1 MKIQFTNLEII
12 DNQVSEIIQKAQ
24 ELEMKYIA
32 EISSVH
38 PIYQKSAQN
47 LVHYLAFRSFDID
60 IMQEKLRELG
70 LPSLTN
76 IEGHVL
82 ESLLSIKTIINHLL
96 GKQIVEKKKGI
107 ITSKKSRK
115 ILNKNTKLL
124 FGYKSKKRRTRIMV
138 TLPSTAADEPK
149 FIKRMLKAGM
159 NSARINCAHDDPEVW
174 KKMIDHL
181 IETKAVL
188 GKSCKVMMDLGGP
201 KLRTGPM
208 EQGPKVL
215 HIRPE
220 RNDLGE
226 AVSPSRIWIAPP
238 DVLPPNDTADAILP
252 IDELLFSKIKRGNT
266 ILFTDSRGK
275 KCKIIIER
283 KEGLGKWG
291 LCNDSAYVTTGT
303 EMELHRQK
311 QSGKEAIYVG
321 EILPLEQSLRLKVG
335 DILLLNR
342 DPKPGINAIFSET
355 GKLLK
360 PAFVSCTLPD
370 IFQYVKVDEPIFFD
384 DGKIE
389 GRIEEV
395 NGDYLKIR
403 ITYAKNLGSKL
414 KADKGINLPESN
426 LLISGLTEKDKKD
439 MEFVVQNADAVNFSF
454 VNNTSDVQEL
464 MDLMEELNGNVGVIL
479 KIETQ
484 KGFRNLPKIL
494 LKAMQAYPIGV
505 MIARGDLAIETG
517 WKNFAT
523 IQEEILRIC
532 EAAHIPDIWATQVL
546 ENLAKKGVPSRAE
559 ITDASMAQRAEC
571 VMLNKGYYIEK
582 AIKLLDRILIKM
594 QRYQKKKD
602 TILPKLGEAEAL
614 MLDHY

>member
-149 FIKRMLKAGM
+149 FIKRLLKAGM

-275 KCKIIIER
+275 KCKINIER

-321 EILPLEQSLRLKVG
+321 EILPLEQFLRLKVG

-342 DPKPGINAIFSET
+342 DPEPGGNAIFSET

-602 TILPKLGEAEAL
+602 TILPRLGEAEAL